1 VRHVEAGP
9 GTGKTR
15 TIVTRFRQQVSTDYG
30 VALLSFTNAAVNVAR
45 TRCLDAPHLL
55 ESPNFVGTFDS
66 FFHRYVVTPTVVRAT
81 AVVPRYL
88 SSWDD
93 LPDHLGIVRL
103 SPGSG
108 IRLSRWVR
116 DADGE
121 IRLSEGQLSRAE
133 RQFLGALSAGVSDR
147 IRDAG
152 QARIQ
157 GLLKSR
163 IYSADEARRVALESL
178 SSPNLDLQKKLALR
192 FGEVI
197 VDEFQDCDELEHELL
212 ASLRTAGI
220 RVVTV
225 ADPDQAIYEFRRV
238 DPESY
243 RRHVAALEQREL
255 ATLETSYRSTPAICQ
270 LVTSLRAA
278 SERDVVSNLAAEI
291 PCPKV
296 QVVVG
301 GGINAGVTAARLV
314 RSVGI
319 DARET
324 KIIAHRKQD
333 ARKLARAGN
342 QPPASVATINTILTA
357 ILDIRGGADARTRH
371 AAVTRLEHAILQ
383 LIEWGTDGA
392 PPTRSEQL
400 EDLRITGDQLRI
412 LVSRIVTAS
421 RDWNDA
427 GRCATQIRSIIKDG
441 TSTFS
446 RQTISTLGNR
456 LAKPNNAIWGFWV
469 SRTQGLTVEAVEA
482 VRWSHVHAVKGDEFD
497 AVIYALPERAVA
509 ARHVLDDWED
519 GINTE
524 ARRVLYVGVSR
535 ARSFAALVVPK
546 SRRDQLQRI
555 LDRDGVS
562 YDVTVVD

>member
-1 VRHVEAGP
+1 MRHIEAGP

-15 TIVTRFRQQVSTDYG
+15 TIVARFRQQVSTDHG

-55 ESPNFVGTFDS
+55 ESPNFVGTFDG
-66 FFHRYVVTPTVVRAT
+66 FFHRYVVTPTVVRTT
-81 AVVPRYL
+81 AIVPRYL

-103 SPGSG
+103 LPGSG

-116 DADGE
+116 DGDGE
-121 IRLSEGQLSRAE
+121 VRLSEDQLSLRE
-133 RQFLGALSAGVSDR
+133 RQFLGALNAGAGAR

-152 QARIQ
+152 QTRIQ

-163 IYSADEARRVALESL
+163 IYSADEARRVALEAL
-178 SSPNLDLQKKLALR
+178 TSPNLDLHTKLALR

-212 ASLRTAGI
+212 AALRTDGI
-220 RVVTV
+220 RIVTV

-255 ATLETSYRSTPAICQ
+255 ATLETSYRSTPAICK

-278 SERDVVSNLAAEI
+278 SDLDVVSNLAADNS
-291 PCPKV
+291 CPKI

-301 GGINAGVTAARLV
+301 SGINAGATAARLV

-319 DARET
+319 AASET

-357 ILDIRGGADARTRH
+357 VLDVRGGADARTRH
-371 AAVTRLEHAILQ
+371 AAVTRLEHTILQ
-383 LIEWGTDGA
+383 LIEWGADGA
-392 PPTRSEQL
+392 PPSRSEQL
-400 EDLRITGDQLRI
+400 EDLGITGDQLRI
-412 LVSRIVTAS
+412 LVSRLVTAS
-421 RDWNDA
+421 RDWDDA

-441 TSTFS
+441 TSTFA
-446 RQTISTLGNR
+446 REPISTLGNR
-456 LAKPNNAIWGFWV
+456 LAKPNNAVWGFWV
-469 SRTQGLTVEAVEA
+469 SRTQALPLEEVEA

-497 AVIYALPERAVA
+497 AVIYALPARAVA
-509 ARHVLDDWED
+509 GRHVLDDWED
-519 GINTE
+519 GMNTE

-535 ARSFAALVVPK
+535 ARSFAALVVPN

-562 YDVTVVD
+562 YDITVVS